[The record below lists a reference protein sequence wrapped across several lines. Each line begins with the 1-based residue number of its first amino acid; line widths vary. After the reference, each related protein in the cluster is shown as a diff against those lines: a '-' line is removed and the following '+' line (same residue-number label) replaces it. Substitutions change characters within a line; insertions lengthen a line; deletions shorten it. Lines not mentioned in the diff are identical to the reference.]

1 MSENTPVV
9 KKATKKPAA
18 KKPSDR
24 QVKETP
30 KRPEDTPGWSL
41 MRSFDEIPVWEQM
54 PLIAMLHDALDDS
67 EVDEMSKEE
76 FANLTPE
83 ERKAKLEEQGEERDF
98 DIRILGELSLK
109 LRDFAVD
116 ADEYTKFCSGKG
128 ALERSL
134 NLAMAWVGQMG
145 EFSGSENS

>member
-1 MSENTPVV
+1 MSDKVATVTTGPKKSTP
-9 KKATKKPAA
+9 

-24 QVKETP
+24 KAKNQP
-30 KRPEDTPGWSL
+30 PSRPQDTLGWHL
-41 MRSFDEIPVWEQM
+41 MKPMDEIPVWDQM

-67 EVDEMSKEE
+67 EVDEMSTEE

-83 ERKAKLEEQGEERDF
+83 ERKAKIDEAGESRNF
-98 DIRILGELSLK
+98 DITVLGKLAFELK
-109 LRDFAVD
+109 KFAVNEE
-116 ADEYTKFCSGKG
+116 EYVKFCSGSG

-145 EFSGSENS
+145 EFSSSDA

>member
-1 MSENTPVV
+1 MSDKVAKVTP
-9 KKATKKPAA
+9 KKSAP

-24 QVKETP
+24 KPKVAATP
-30 KRPEDTPGWSL
+30 QETPGWHL
-41 MRSFDEIPVWEQM
+41 MKPMDEIPVWDQM

-67 EVDEMSKEE
+67 EIDEMSTEE

-83 ERKAKLEEQGEERDF
+83 ERKEKIDAAGESRNF
-98 DIRILGELSLK
+98 DIRILGQLAFELK
-109 LRDFAVD
+109 KFARDEE
-116 ADEYTKFCSGKG
+116 EYIKFCSGSG

-145 EFSGSENS
+145 EFSSSDA